1 MRPTATA
8 LLLALLAFVPGVAA
22 AHPCEATVKE
32 LAGEVT
38 RLENLVAADREVLNK
53 AASSRQDSALVFEK
67 LEQKRVEDE
76 AELRI
81 AWQRL
86 LDAQEFCSQLM
97 GAEAL
102 AARRTARPLFVLDVK
117 VAYAVPVGNVWGS
130 STWDEFGYHPAWP
143 MSDTWTGAVPLG
155 VGGRYRFTPGLSAG
169 VYFQWGPAFVTSSG
183 TSGVAGTSG
192 YDMRVGIEAVYG
204 FLPDASWNP
213 WVSLGTGWE
222 WTQVSGQG
230 ASVTPNGW
238 EFLNVQAGVDYRLS
252 PTFALGPYLGFVGGN
267 YTNITATGTSEG
279 WGGAIPSGGRAF
291 HGWIQFGVKGTATF

>member
-1 MRPTATA
+1 MFRTITP
-8 LLLALLAFVPGVAA
+8 LLLALLLLAPGVAA
-22 AHPCEATVKE
+22 AHPCEATVKD

-53 AASSRQDSALVFEK
+53 AASTRQESALVFEK
-67 LEQKRVEDE
+67 LERKRVEDE

-102 AARRTARPLFVLDVK
+102 AARRTARPLFALDVK

-143 MSDTWTGAVPLG
+143 MSGAWTGAVPLE
-155 VGGRYRFTPGLSAG
+155 VAGRYRFTPGLSAG
-169 VYFQWGPAFVTSSG
+169 VYFQWGPAFVTSSAFNG
-183 TSGVAGTSG
+183 IAGTSG

-204 FLPDASWNP
+204 FMPEASWNP

-222 WTQVSGQG
+222 WTQYAGQG
-230 ASVTPNGW
+230 ASVTMSGW
-238 EFLNVQAGVDYRLS
+238 EFLNVQAGVDFRLS
-252 PTFALGPYLGFVGGN
+252 STFGLGPYVGFLGGN
-267 YTNITATGTSEG
+267 YTNISATGSAQG

-291 HGWIQFGVKGTATF
+291 HGWIQFGLKGTATF